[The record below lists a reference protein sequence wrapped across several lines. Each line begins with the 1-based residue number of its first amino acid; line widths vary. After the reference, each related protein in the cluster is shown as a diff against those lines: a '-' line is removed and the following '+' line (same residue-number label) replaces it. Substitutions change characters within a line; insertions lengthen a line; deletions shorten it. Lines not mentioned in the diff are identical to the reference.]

1 MELMES
7 NYSEWDDMLIRYLI
21 GSCTEE
27 ENRTIKNWLSESKEN
42 KLYFDR
48 IKDVYFLGKT
58 LRSPSGFSPEKSLNR
73 IKYKY
78 YKSGLAD
85 QDSAFENY
93 RTRQLNI
100 RAIIAVAAT
109 VLLLVSLGF
118 NFRSVFRG
126 NQRVTTDISVVY
138 NEISTPKGSRTQVS
152 LPDGTKVWLNAGS
165 TIKYPMEFL
174 KGDRKVLLTGEAFFE
189 VKKYPKKRF
198 IVNTSDLA
206 IKVWGT
212 KFNVKAYPEDR
223 MIQTTLVEGSISIQK
238 LKGKEKDT
246 YLSPNQT
253 ATYFKATGIM
263 PEMVNA
269 EPAPLKKAAPQTVH
283 IENKINT
290 ILYTSWKDQ
299 KWVIEGQKLGDL
311 ARELERRFNVEIKF
325 DNESIKQYKFTGIL
339 SDETFEQVLEVIK
352 FSAPIEY
359 SITTNLVILK
369 ENTDAKSGYDK
380 FLNR

>member
-1 MELMES
+1 MDS
-7 NYSEWDDMLIRYLI
+7 NNSALEDMLIRYLI

-27 ENRTIKNWLSESKEN
+27 ENRTVNNWLSENKEN
-42 KLYFDR
+42 RLYFDR

-58 LRSPSGFSPEKSLNR
+58 LRSPSGFSPEQSLIR

-78 YKSGLAD
+78 YKSRLTN
-85 QDSAFENY
+85 QDRALEND
-93 RTRQLNI
+93 RTRLLNF
-100 RAIIAVAAT
+100 RAILAVAAT

-126 NQRVTTDISVVY
+126 NGRVNSNISVVY

-165 TIKYPMEFL
+165 NIKYPMEFL

-223 MIQTTLVEGSISIQK
+223 IIQTTLVEGSISIQK
-238 LKGKEKDT
+238 LKGKEKET

-253 ATYFKATGIM
+253 ATYFKTTGSI
-263 PEMVNA
+263 PEKANA
-269 EPAPLKKAAPQTVH
+269 EPAPLKKVAQQTVH

-325 DNESIKQYKFTGIL
+325 ENESIKQYKFTGIL

-359 SITTNLVILK
+359 SITNNLVILE
-369 ENTDAKSGYDK
+369 ENTDTKSGYDK

>member
-1 MELMES
+1 MEVMDS
-7 NYSEWDDMLIRYLI
+7 HNSELDDLLIRYLI
-21 GSCTEE
+21 GSYTEE
-27 ENRTIKNWLSESKEN
+27 ENKTINNWISENKENWL
-42 KLYFDR
+42 YFNR

-58 LRSPSGFSPEKSLNR
+58 LRSPSGFSPQSSLNR

-78 YKSGLAD
+78 YKSRLTD
-85 QDSAFENY
+85 QDRAFEKDRN
-93 RTRQLNI
+93 RRLNF
-100 RAIIAVAAT
+100 RGIIALAAT
-109 VLLLVSLGF
+109 ILLLVSLGF
-118 NFRSVFRG
+118 NFRSVLRG
-126 NQRVTTDISVVY
+126 DDRVASDISLVY

-165 TIKYPMEFL
+165 NIKYPMEFL
-174 KGDRKVLLTGEAFFE
+174 KGDRKVILTGEAFFE

-223 MIQTTLVEGSISIQK
+223 TIQTTLVEGSISIQK
-238 LKGKEKDT
+238 LKGREKET

-253 ATYFKATGIM
+253 ATYFKTTGNM
-263 PEMVNA
+263 PEMANA

-283 IENKINT
+283 IDNKINT
-290 ILYTSWKDQ
+290 ILYTSWKDK

-325 DNESIKQYKFTGIL
+325 ENESIKQYKFTGIL

-359 SITTNLVILK
+359 SITNNLVILK